1 MNRFRDSV
9 RYSENLLPSMQ
20 MQLSKNLKMFS
31 EMFTPFLKFSS
42 IFEHFDKKDDPH
54 NLCISGIK
62 DCKTLVYKN
71 V

>member
-1 MNRFRDSV
+1 
-9 RYSENLLPSMQ
+9 